1 MKKILYHGSDHIITN
16 PEYGHGS
23 YANDYGRGFY
33 CTENIELAKEWACT
47 RNTDGYANCYELEL
61 GGLKVLNLNQNEYSI
76 LNWLA
81 LLTRYRSYWQ
91 QRSIAEK
98 AKEYLQ
104 EHFLI
109 DISGYDIIIGYRAD
123 DSYFSFA
130 QDFVMGTISLKQLEH
145 AMRLGKLG
153 EQVVLKSQKA
163 FSQLRF
169 LDYEAAYAEEYYQK
183 KMQRDKKARRQ
194 YRETKGEEARVT
206 DLYMID
212 IMREGMKNHDPRLR

>member
-47 RNTDGYANCYELEL
+47 RNADGYANCYELEFD
-61 GGLKVLNLNQNEYSI
+61 GLKVLNLNQGEYSI

-91 QRSIAEK
+91 QRSIAET

-104 EHFLI
+104 EYFLI
-109 DISGYDIIIGYRAD
+109 DISGYDVIIGY
-123 DSYFSFA
+123 
-130 QDFVMGTISLKQLEH
+130 
-145 AMRLGKLG
+145 KLG
-153 EQVVLKSQKA
+153 EQVVLKSQKV

-183 KMQRDKKARRQ
+183 KMQRDKAARRQ

-206 DLYMID
+206 DLYMLD